1 MPSPYKNIV
10 RVFSGVRSG
19 CPEIARSPILPRM
32 RSGVC
37 LGYERGQGNAVSLRG
52 FRDCDLGAIAHFA
65 LVIGEDTAIKS
76 SPPYQTADENPD
88 KALPYQD

>member
-19 CPEIARSPILPRM
+19 CPEIARSC
-32 RSGVC
+32 VC